1 MIPIEGHNNLFRDES
16 SGAIVNSDTIEYNQY
31 IRMKNE
37 RQRQKDEIAEL
48 KSDVQQIK
56 NLLMEL
62 INDESRRNWIRKSI
76 KKFWIP

>member
-62 INDESRRNWIRKSI
+62 INDKSRRNCIRKSI
-76 KKFWIP
+76 KKF

>member
-62 INDESRRNWIRKSI
+62 VNDESRRN
-76 KKFWIP
+76 

>member
-31 IRMKNE
+31 IRMKKE
-37 RQRQKDEIAEL
+37 RQKQKDEIAEL

-62 INDESRRNWIRKSI
+62 INENRSK
-76 KKFWIP
+76 

>member
-37 RQRQKDEIAEL
+37 RQRQKDESAEL

-62 INDESRRNWIRKSI
+62 INENRS
-76 KKFWIP
+76 

>member
-62 INDESRRNWIRKSI
+62 INDKSRRN
-76 KKFWIP
+76 

>member
-62 INDESRRNWIRKSI
+62 INGHESRQN
-76 KKFWIP
+76 

>member
-31 IRMKNE
+31 IRMKKE
-37 RQRQKDEIAEL
+37 RQKQKDEIAEL

-56 NLLMEL
+56 TLLMEL
-62 INDESRRNWIRKSI
+62 INENRSQ
-76 KKFWIP
+76 

>member
-31 IRMKNE
+31 IRIKKE

-62 INDESRRNWIRKSI
+62 INENRS
-76 KKFWIP
+76 

>member
-1 MIPIEGHNNLFRDES
+1 MIPIEGHNNLFRDKS

-62 INDESRRNWIRKSI
+62 INDETRRNWIGKFI
-76 KKFWIP
+76 KKFWIS

>member
-1 MIPIEGHNNLFRDES
+1 MIPIEGHNNLFRDEL

-31 IRMKNE
+31 IRMKKE

-62 INDESRRNWIRKSI
+62 INENRS
-76 KKFWIP
+76 

>member
-31 IRMKNE
+31 IRMKKE

-62 INDESRRNWIRKSI
+62 INENRS
-76 KKFWIP
+76 

>member
-62 INDESRRNWIRKSI
+62 IKDESRRN
-76 KKFWIP
+76 

>member
-62 INDESRRNWIRKSI
+62 INDESRRD
-76 KKFWIP
+76 

>member
-1 MIPIEGHNNLFRDES
+1 MIPIEGHNNLFRDKS

-62 INDESRRNWIRKSI
+62 INDETRRN
-76 KKFWIP
+76 

>member
-1 MIPIEGHNNLFRDES
+1 MIPIEGHNNLFRDEKT
-16 SGAIVNSDTIEYNQY
+16 GAIVNSDTFEYNQY
-31 IRMKNE
+31 IRMKKE

-62 INDESRRNWIRKSI
+62 INGHESRQNWTRKLE
-76 KKFWIP
+76 

>member
-62 INDESRRNWIRKSI
+62 INDETRRN
-76 KKFWIP
+76 

>member
-62 INDESRRNWIRKSI
+62 INDESRRN
-76 KKFWIP
+76 

>member
-62 INDESRRNWIRKSI
+62 INENRS
-76 KKFWIP
+76 